1 MCNRQALNRR
11 CGGIVAYL
19 LTISCA
25 TNGQSYWTEPDAVRS
40 PDVTDVPSVAADVG
54 YGAVETVD
62 ESASNTRAAS
72 TLLGAWV
79 NQYVGDC
86 ADLEERLTFEPLG
99 VFSYRVVDDNK
110 CIGPINTDV
119 TGEWSIVSPGVV
131 HFGGIGTE
139 GGTART
145 YWRTVSFA
153 VLPVES
159 DTPALHASALHR
171 EGNEY
176 RRIDHRIDEREGH
189 ISNVRLESS
198 VRLTVGEGPGLCRMD
213 IRLSART
220 RYSQATSY
228 SGDRSFTLECTIEP
242 VLQADG
248 TADGWLQIAY
258 PGDWGNYWQ
267 QFQHEG
273 LPVSISQS
281 MRAYFIPAFRYLPSA
296 AGGLPEFLL
305 GAGQTWFR
313 DTSG

>member
-1 MCNRQALNRR
+1 MCNRQAFQRR
-11 CGGIVAYL
+11 CGGIVAYM

-25 TNGQSYWTEPDAVRS
+25 TNGQPYWTEPDTVRS
-40 PDVTDVPSVAADVG
+40 PDVADVPTVAVDVG
-54 YGAVETVD
+54 YGAVETID
-62 ESASNTRAAS
+62 DSASNTPAAS
-72 TLLGAWV
+72 PLMGSWV

-119 TGEWSIVSPGVV
+119 MGDWSIVSPGVV
-131 HFGGIGTE
+131 RFGGVGTE

-145 YWRTVSFA
+145 YWRTVSF
-153 VLPVES
+153 VVVPVDS
-159 DTPALHASALHR
+159 DTQALHASALHR

-189 ISNVRLESS
+189 VSNVQLESS
-198 VRLTVGEGPGLCRMD
+198 VRLTVDEGAGLCRMD

-220 RYSQATSY
+220 RYSQNKSY
-228 SGDRSFTLECTIEP
+228 SGDWSFTLDCTIEP
-242 VLQADG
+242 VLQSAG
-248 TADGWLQIAY
+248 SPGGWLQIAY

-267 QFQHEG
+267 QYQHDG

-281 MRAYFIPAFRYLPSA
+281 MRAYFIPVFRYLPSA

-305 GAGQTWFR
+305 GAGQIWFR
-313 DTSG
+313 ETHR